1 MSHRQE
7 DNGIDMIQNYNFY
20 SLIKLRAIKLY
31 KGICHMRFLNLQ
43 FYKINIKYI
52 AESISCSRKGGMHM

>member
-20 SLIKLRAIKLY
+20 SLIKLLAIKLY
-31 KGICHMRFLNLQ
+31 KGIWHRRFMNLQ
-43 FYKINIKYI
+43 IKSI
-52 AESISCSRKGGMHM
+52 LSFAESNSCSRKGGMHM